1 MAFKHASQT
10 SRGVARLTTAL
21 ARSTALVAPA
31 LALASLTAPMAAQ
44 AADATDVQAVVV
56 TGSRIKQ
63 PNLTTTSPVTSI
75 SNIET
80 KLQGAQRT
88 EDLINNLPQ
97 AFASGQSSAISNG
110 STGIATVD
118 LRGQGCS
125 RTLVTVD
132 SRRLMAGDPKTPC
145 SDLNN
150 IPAALI
156 DRVDVLTGGA
166 SAIYGSD
173 AMTGVVN
180 FVLKKNFEGLQ
191 IDINHSLFQHDNTD
205 SVAQAALTAH
215 GYAPPKKSWS
225 GGNSTDVNLTM
236 GVNSPDGK
244 GNLTAWLGYRSTDPV
259 TQDHF
264 DHAACAM
271 SGTSSYPTLIC
282 LGSSTNAFGRI
293 RPQTPVAGKP
303 GVFSNT
309 SVEGTPFAFGLTGDD
324 YKKRYSGNV
333 FDSANPGSVLL
344 WSGAKYGYNFAPFN
358 YFQRNDT
365 RYTAGFNGRYQ
376 VNNKLEVYSQLMF
389 MDDTTTAQIA
399 PSGAFYGHVLSTNC
413 DNPLLSYATL
423 GAGNLICPG
432 GPVAGTTGN
441 FLLGRRSV
449 EGGPR
454 QDYLGHTSFRLVFGG
469 RGDLNDTWS
478 YDLYG
483 QYGQTNLNE
492 NYQNDMSFSKIQKSL
507 QVDPATGKCVSV
519 INGTDPNCVP
529 WNIFTTGAVTQAAL
543 NYLNTPAFQSARDT
557 ETVVS
562 GYFSGKLGNYGVKSP
577 WASEGVGLVIGGEY
591 RRESQDFRVDN
602 ENATGDLAGSGSPTP
617 SNSGAYSV
625 KEIYTEVRVPVI
637 NDRPYIKD
645 LSFNG
650 AYRYSDYTGSAGT
663 ASTYSIEGNWTPN
676 SDVRF
681 RASYNR
687 AVRVPNTFELFN
699 PNYVGLSGSSDPC
712 AGSKP
717 TYSLAQ
723 CSNDPFFAVAANQS
737 LYGTVDRNP
746 AQQYNGYLGGNT
758 QLKPETGDT
767 VSVGAILT
775 PSFIPGFTATVDW
788 WDITINDV
796 IKGYGTS
803 TVEQNC
809 YEGNIA
815 YFCNL
820 IHRQPG
826 SGSLW
831 LGDGTLNGTG
841 YVGNTLVNSGMSHT
855 RGWDFQANYRLN
867 LDKVGLK
874 DMGRLDFAL
883 VGTLLDLY
891 FTQPLPAHLPGVAGD
906 LTNLG
911 TYHCEGLFGP
921 QCNTPNP
928 TWRSSLRTT
937 WSTPWNWTASMRW
950 RYIDQVK
957 LDPTGTRPDLREHI
971 GAISYFD
978 LSGTWRIK
986 ENIELHGG
994 INNLLDKDPPYPIQG
1009 GASNGNTSPD
1019 VYDAMGRY
1027 FFIGLTANY

>member
-10 SRGVARLTTAL
+10 SSGVGRLTAAL

-31 LALASLTAPMAAQ
+31 LALAGLLAPMAAQ
-44 AADATDVQAVVV
+44 AADATDVTAVVV

-75 SNIET
+75 SNVET

-88 EDLINNLPQ
+88 EDLINSLPQ

-118 LRGQGCS
+118 LRGQGCQ

-145 SDLNN
+145 ADLNN

-191 IDINHSLFQHDNTD
+191 IDVNHSLYQHDNTD
-205 SVAQAALTAH
+205 TVAESALAAH
-215 GYAPPKKSWS
+215 GYTNPKKSWS
-225 GGNSTDVNLTM
+225 GGNSTDINLTM

-244 GNLTAWLGYRSTDPV
+244 GNLTAWAGYRSTDPV

-264 DHAACAM
+264 DHAAC
-271 SGTSSYPTLIC
+271 SLNGTTSYPSLIC
-282 LGSSTNAFGRI
+282 LGSSTNAQGRI
-293 RPQTPVAGKP
+293 RALAPVAGKP
-303 GVFSNT
+303 GIFTNASGSKEIQAGGQV
-309 SVEGTPFAFGLTGDD
+309 VP
-324 YKKRYSGNV
+324 YS
-333 FDSANPGSVLL
+333 SATF
-344 WSGAKYGYNFAPFN
+344 GYNFAPFN

-365 RYTAGFNGRYQ
+365 RYTAGYNARYQ

-399 PSGAFYGHVLSTNC
+399 PSGAFYGHPLATNC
-413 DNPLLSYATL
+413 DNPELTYT
-423 GAGNLICPG
+423 GAASVGALICPG

-492 NYQNDMSFSKIQKSL
+492 NYKNDMSFSKIQKSL
-507 QVDPATGKCVSV
+507 QVDPTTGKCVSV

-529 WNIFTTGAVTQAAL
+529 WNVFTTGAVSQAAL
-543 NYLNTPAFQSARDT
+543 NYLNTPGFQSARDT

-577 WASEGVGLVIGGEY
+577 WAAEGVGVVVGAEY

-617 SNSGAYSV
+617 AVAGAYSV
-625 KEIYTEVRVPVI
+625 KEIYTEVRAPVI
-637 NDRPYIKD
+637 NDRPFIKD
-645 LSFNG
+645 LSFDG

-663 ASTYSIEGNWTPN
+663 ASTYSIEGNWTPM

-687 AVRVPNTFELFN
+687 AVRVPNTLELFN
-699 PNYVGLSGSSDPC
+699 PNYIGLAGSNDPC
-712 AGSKP
+712 GGAAP
-717 TYSLAQ
+717 TYTLAQ
-723 CSNDPFFAVAANQS
+723 CSKDPFFAVAANQS
-737 LYGTVDRNP
+737 LYGTVDKNP
-746 AQQYNGYLGGNT
+746 AAQYNGYLGGNT
-758 QLKPETGDT
+758 QLKPEQGDT
-767 VSVGAILT
+767 YSVGAVLT
-775 PSFIPGFTATVDW
+775 PTFIPGFTATVDW
-788 WDITINDV
+788 WDITINNR
-796 IKGYGTS
+796 IQGYAPS
-803 TVEQNC
+803 TIETNC
-809 YEGNIA
+809 YEGGIS

-841 YVGNTLVNSGMSHT
+841 YVTSTLVNAGMSHT

-883 VGTLLDLY
+883 IGTLLDLY
-891 FTQPLPAHLPGVAGD
+891 FFQPLPAHLPGVTGD
-906 LTNLG
+906 FSNTG

-921 QCNTPNP
+921 QCGTPNP
-928 TWRSSLRTT
+928 TWRHSLRTT
-937 WSTPWNWTASMRW
+937 WSTPWNWTASLRW

-957 LDPTGTRPDLREHI
+957 LDPTGTLPDLRQHI
-971 GAISYFD
+971 GAYSYFD
-978 LSGTWRIK
+978 LSGTWKIK

-994 INNLLDKDPPYPIQG
+994 VNNILDKDPPYPIQG